1 MILILTGPV
10 GSGKTSF
17 LRRLLTYLGSEGVA
31 VAGFFGQRI
40 FLDDELVGYDLINA
54 ANMRRHP
61 FLRKG
66 ESTGGDDAIGPF
78 RVDPDGQA
86 AAHGIL
92 NASAPEALLI
102 VDELGPLELEGK
114 GHWPAL
120 APLLDDP
127 GRHFLVVIRD
137 AHLEE
142 FGRIFNGRPQKVF
155 SVKDRIN
162 VSEVVREIQANVH
175 PS

>member
-54 ANMRRHP
+54 ANLHRHP

-66 ESTGGDDAIGPF
+66 EASDGEDAIGPF
-78 RVDPDGQA
+78 RVDPAGQA
-86 AAHGIL
+86 AALDIL
-92 NASAPEALLI
+92 SASAPEALLI

-120 APLLDDP
+120 APLLDGK
-127 GRHFLVVIRD
+127 GRHFLFIIRD
-137 AHLEE
+137 ACLEE
-142 FGRIFNGRPQKVF
+142 FGRILNGRPHKTF